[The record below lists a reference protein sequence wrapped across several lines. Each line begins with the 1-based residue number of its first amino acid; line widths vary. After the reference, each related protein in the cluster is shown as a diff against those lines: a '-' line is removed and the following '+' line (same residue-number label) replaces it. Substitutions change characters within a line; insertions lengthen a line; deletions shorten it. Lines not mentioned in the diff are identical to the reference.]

1 MDRSTTMWAIR
12 TDGSPSEDEFDKEED
27 VMWAIR
33 TGGRPSDVEVL
44 EDTTTIKVPDED
56 EFNKKQD
63 VMWATG
69 TGGRP
74 SGLQVLPTKTTTTT
88 TITTTT
94 TRDTIDTNTITVP
107 AMRINGEG
115 LSDPVKQDAISL
127 LADPNHLVL
136 DGDNNGDEPRPGCS
150 GFQVLTEKSTMR
162 VPDED
167 ESNKKKKVMWAEFF
181 EEYRQHKE
189 APLTIQEE
197 KCKEWVMSKCIGN
210 GKRCSGLNACLDKC
224 HPRMAFESCK
234 ALAEHRIL
242 CERLH
247 TTFNKDNKDVKTE
260 ILSEKEKR
268 RNVYPMYNCVGSR
281 QIWFC
286 HDKMNKSNE
295 CVKLLLEPIE
305 EVNLSAIELK
315 WVANVYNWCEDQC
328 KNVGACIGALCL
340 DPCHQMLKFENCR
353 KLMMHLIRCKGIHNQ
368 MFAID
373 EDCDGSLKTVAF
385 HRFSNIFDL
394 LDYIDFE
401 DVFITNKNEIYYKRS

>member
-1 MDRSTTMWAIR
+1 MWAIR

-94 TRDTIDTNTITVP
+94 TKDTIDTNTITVP

-150 GFQVLTEKSTMR
+150 GFQVLTEKSF
-162 VPDED
+162 VF
-167 ESNKKKKVMWAEFF
+167 SLF
-181 EEYRQHKE
+181 
-189 APLTIQEE
+189 
-197 KCKEWVMSKCIGN
+197 
-210 GKRCSGLNACLDKC
+210 LN
-224 HPRMAFESCK
+224 
-234 ALAEHRIL
+234 
-242 CERLH
+242 
-247 TTFNKDNKDVKTE
+247 
-260 ILSEKEKR
+260 
-268 RNVYPMYNCVGSR
+268 
-281 QIWFC
+281 
-286 HDKMNKSNE
+286 
-295 CVKLLLEPIE
+295 
-305 EVNLSAIELK
+305 
-315 WVANVYNWCEDQC
+315 
-328 KNVGACIGALCL
+328 
-340 DPCHQMLKFENCR
+340 R
-353 KLMMHLIRCKGIHNQ
+353 KQ
-368 MFAID
+368 
-373 EDCDGSLKTVAF
+373 
-385 HRFSNIFDL
+385 
-394 LDYIDFE
+394 
-401 DVFITNKNEIYYKRS
+401 